1 MQRVVGVVRRR
12 TRSRFIDSIALSI
25 PRTTEV
31 MFPVTCSRIP
41 HQPKGTTNALVEE
54 RRTDRIVTAVSTRLA
69 TASIRDESR
78 SKLRASFFFR
88 IAFAAYIRA
97 PSVLPCWSAYWV
109 RRSQLG
115 TMRQLANERRGWE
128 YLLELV
134 LLRFLVLEGPG
145 GLLVE
150 RLSCELGYVSHTLA
164 HGLWKTYFEL
174 E

>member
-1 MQRVVGVVRRR
+1 
-12 TRSRFIDSIALSI
+12 
-25 PRTTEV
+25 
-31 MFPVTCSRIP
+31 
-41 HQPKGTTNALVEE
+41 
-54 RRTDRIVTAVSTRLA
+54 
-69 TASIRDESR
+69 
-78 SKLRASFFFR
+78 
-88 IAFAAYIRA
+88 
-97 PSVLPCWSAYWV
+97 
-109 RRSQLG
+109 
-115 TMRQLANERRGWE
+115 MRQLANERRGWK